1 MALTV
6 RMGTGAGGKE
16 LGWSLRQEVDDA
28 SLTKVFLPAAAV
40 KTPLLQCRP
49 TERMTVKT
57 LKFLGVLACSLYC
70 GGNQLFLVSV

>member
-6 RMGTGAGGKE
+6 RMGTGGKE